1 VEIALRTGPTMTGL
15 DSTSKLV
22 AEYRTSVFARI
33 WRLLWRWFPSF
44 SAKHSPFFIFDDGA
58 VLWNQGLGQLA
69 FLKGDRSVTIGWDF
83 AERSIGRILHVT
95 AVRHW
100 DPPHDAEQITDSER
114 LQLIDR
120 LRARFEARNER
131 IVIR

>member
-1 VEIALRTGPTMTGL
+1 VDESNSI
-15 DSTSKLV
+15 SKLV
-22 AEYRTSVFARI
+22 AEYRRSVFARI
-33 WRLLWRWFPSF
+33 WRRLWRWFPSF

-83 AERSIGRILHVT
+83 AERSIGRIVHVT

-120 LRARFEARNER
+120 LRARFEARNEG

>member
-1 VEIALRTGPTMTGL
+1 MATL

-22 AEYRTSVFARI
+22 AEYRSSVFARI
-33 WRLLWRWFPSF
+33 WRCLWRWFPNYS
-44 SAKHSPFFIFDDGA
+44 SRHSPFFVFEDGS

-83 AERSIGRILHVT
+83 AERSIGRIVHVME
-95 AVRHW
+95 VRHW

-114 LQLIDR
+114 VQLTDR

>member
-1 VEIALRTGPTMTGL
+1 MARL

-22 AEYRTSVFARI
+22 AEYRSSVFARI
-33 WRLLWRWFPSF
+33 WRRLWRWFPSF
-44 SAKHSPFFIFDDGA
+44 SSRHSPFFIFEDGT

-83 AERSIGRILHVT
+83 AERPIGRIVHVT
-95 AVRHW
+95 TVRHW
-100 DPPHDAEQITDSER
+100 DPPHDTEQLTDSER
-114 LQLIDR
+114 LQLTDR